1 MEMKCKLLIS
11 IVSVLCVC
19 MHVGMVYAQESK
31 SDLYLYEGHHQLLLG
46 NNSDAFE
53 LFRHSLQIDP
63 TSASAMSE
71 LSQFWHFLR
80 NDSLAIEYLRKAA
93 EHDSDNYWIKESL
106 IDILVNAGR
115 EDEAIEALESLS
127 KQFPDKEDI
136 LMMLETL
143 YKQKQDYSNVIK
155 VLDQLEVMEGK
166 SEQISMEKFRI
177 YVQMKDEANAFKEVS
192 ELADEYQN
200 DLKYKVLIGDL
211 YVDQDRF
218 EDGLRVYK
226 NVEAEDSN
234 NIFLMAS
241 LLNYYTRTGQDSL
254 YERQIEKICLNPNLE
269 NENRVRFLNS
279 LVMQNLQEGKD
290 PEHLLYIFKKV
301 LELPQADTQIAELC
315 ARFMITLKMPAS
327 EVKPVLNQMLDIDP
341 ENTLARSQ
349 LLEYAVD
356 KNDTL
361 EVVRI
366 CHPMVELAVDDPI
379 YYYYL
384 GIAYYQLDS
393 TKLAIETFKKGFI
406 KVNEDTNLQLLTNM
420 YAIMGDSYYKLGDS
434 KHAYECYDSC
444 LLYRPDEAMVLNNYA
459 YYLSLEN
466 KQLDKAEEMSR
477 RSLEKEGSNYT
488 YLDTY
493 AWILFQQK
501 KYAEA
506 KVYIDS
512 VLVLLGDSL
521 SANDA
526 NIIEHAGD
534 IYAKNGLKAE
544 AVKLWQQSYNWGN
557 DTDAIRRK
565 LKRKK
570 L

>member
-1 MEMKCKLLIS
+1 MKRKLLIS

-31 SDLYLYEGHHQLLLG
+31 SDLYLYEGHRQLLLG

-93 EHDSDNYWIKESL
+93 EYDSDNYWIKESL

-192 ELADEYQN
+192 ELADEYPN

-226 NVEAEDSN
+226 NVEAEDSD

-315 ARFMITLKMPAS
+315 ARFMITLKMPAG

-393 TKLAIETFKKGFI
+393 TKLAIETFKKGFT

-512 VLVLLGDSL
+512 VLVLLGDSV

-526 NIIEHAGD
+526 NIVEHAGD
-534 IYAKNGLKAE
+534 IYAKNGLKAD
-544 AVKLWQQSYNWGN
+544 AVKLWQQSYNLGN
-557 DTDAIRRK
+557 DTEAIRRK

>member
-1 MEMKCKLLIS
+1 M
-11 IVSVLCVC
+11 SVLCVC

-192 ELADEYQN
+192 ELADEYPN

>member
-1 MEMKCKLLIS
+1 M
-11 IVSVLCVC
+11 SVLCVC

>member
-1 MEMKCKLLIS
+1 MRIKLQICIL
-11 IVSVLCVC
+11 SVLCMCVPIEK
-19 MHVGMVYAQESK
+19 VSAQESK
-31 SDLYLYEGHHQLLLG
+31 SDLYLYEGHRQLLLG

-63 TSASAMSE
+63 ASASALSE

-80 NDSLAIEYLRKAA
+80 NDSLAIEYLKKAT
-93 EHDSDNYWIKESL
+93 EYDPDNYWLKESL
-106 IDILVNAGR
+106 VDILVNVGR
-115 EDEAIEALESLS
+115 EDEAIGVLESLS
-127 KQFPDKEDI
+127 KQNPDKEDV
-136 LMMLETL
+136 LVMLETL
-143 YKQKQDYSNVIK
+143 YKQKQDYPSVIK
-155 VLDQLEVMEGK
+155 ILDQLEVMEGK

-192 ELADEYQN
+192 ELADEYPN
-200 DLKYKVLIGDL
+200 DLRYRVLIGDL

-218 EDGLRVYK
+218 EDGLRIYK
-226 NVEAEDSN
+226 EVEAEDSD

-254 YERQIEKICLNPNLE
+254 YENQIEKICLNPNLE

-279 LVMQNLQEGKD
+279 LVLQNLQEGKD

-315 ARFMITLKMPAS
+315 ARFMITLKQPAS

-356 KNDTL
+356 EGDTL
-361 EVVRI
+361 EIIRV
-366 CHPMVELAVDDPI
+366 CHPMVELSVDDPI

-384 GIAYYQLDS
+384 GIAYYQVDS
-393 TKLAIETFKKGFI
+393 TKLAIDTFKKGFT
-406 KVNEDTNLQLLTNM
+406 KVNDDTNLQLLTNM
-420 YAIMGDSYYKLGDS
+420 YALMGDSYYKLGDS

-444 LLYRPDEAMVLNNYA
+444 LLYRPDEALVLNNYA

-477 RSLEKEGSNYT
+477 RSLEKEGGNYT

-512 VLVLLGDSL
+512 VLVLLGDSV
-521 SANDA
+521 SADDS

-534 IYAKNGLKAE
+534 IYSKNGLKEDAI
-544 AVKLWQQSYNWGN
+544 KFWRQSYNLGN
-557 DTDAIRRK
+557 DSEAIRRK